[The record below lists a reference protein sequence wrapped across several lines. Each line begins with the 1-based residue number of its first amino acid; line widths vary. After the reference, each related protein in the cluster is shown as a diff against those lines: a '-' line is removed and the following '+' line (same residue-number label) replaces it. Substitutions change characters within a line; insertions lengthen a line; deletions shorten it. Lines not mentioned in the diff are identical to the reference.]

1 MGKVMCVQGKEAYG
15 KSMLTFAVHLT
26 PLSII
31 KSNLKKK
38 INKGL

>member
-15 KSMLTFAVHLT
+15 KSMLTFAVHLI

-31 KSNLKKK
+31 KSNLKK
-38 INKGL
+38 